1 MSSLLPADGRFD
13 LLQRALELTGLDAAI
28 GAPGADLTVLAPTDE
43 AFLRLAH
50 SLGYTGHDEDEA
62 FGAVAGALA
71 GLAPGGDPVPL
82 LADIL
87 RYHVLDGA
95 RTRDEIEAARTLPTL
110 LEGASLSPF
119 GDSIGD
125 GDPDA
130 ADPRFVEGERD
141 IAAGGVL
148 VQPIEGVLLPIDV
161 PGVGGDEPVPP
172 TIAGIVA
179 ASGEGFDSDGGDFDI
194 LLAAVDA
201 AGLTEALADPAAN
214 LTVFAPTDDAF
225 AELART
231 LGADPDGEQATFDAI
246 ASTLAGLAPDGDPIP
261 VLRDVLLYHV
271 ADGRFGQAQAAASG
285 PFTTLAGGTIEVSG
299 ASIADADPDV
309 RDARFVPGAGDV
321 LAANGAVQPIDRVLL
336 PLDLETADDGV
347 SLSIAGELAKSGA
360 GFDDNGEDFDILN
373 AALDAAG
380 LTAALDGNSS
390 HLTLFAPTDGA
401 FVGLA
406 QAFGFSG
413 DGEEEAFGAIAD
425 ALTEAG
431 HGDPIPLL
439 TDILTY
445 HVAPGRLA
453 AEDVVAAESIN
464 TLSGEVI
471 TPDRVVLGDVDPSVP
486 DPEVIV
492 ARADLPATNGLIH
505 AIHGVLLPFD
515 APLV

>member
-13 LLQRALELTGLDAAI
+13 LLQRALGLTGLDAAVA
-28 GAPGADLTVLAPTDE
+28 APGADLTVLAPTDE
-43 AFLRLAH
+43 AFLRLAQG
-50 SLGYTGHDEDEA
+50 LGYTGDDEDGA
-62 FGAVAGALA
+62 FGAIATALA
-71 GLAPGGDPVPL
+71 GLAPDGDPVPL

-95 RTRDEIEAARTLPTL
+95 RTRGEIEAERALPTL
-110 LEGASLSPF
+110 LEGASLAPF
-119 GDSIGD
+119 GDAIGD

-130 ADPRFVEGERD
+130 ADPRFVPGEGD

-148 VQPIEGVLLPIDV
+148 VQPIDGVLLPIDV
-161 PGVGGDEPVPP
+161 PGLGGGEPAPA
-172 TIAGIVA
+172 TIAGVVA

-194 LLAAVDA
+194 LLAAVKA
-201 AGLTEALADPAAN
+201 AGLTGALADPAAN

-231 LGADPDGEQATFDAI
+231 LGADPDSEQATFDAI

-261 VLRDVLLYHV
+261 LLRDVLLYHV
-271 ADGRFGQAQAAASG
+271 VDGRFSQAQAEASG
-285 PFTTLAGGTIEVSG
+285 PLATLAGGTIEVSG
-299 ASIADADPDV
+299 ASIADADPGV

-321 LAANGAVQPIDRVLL
+321 LASNGAVQPIHRVLL
-336 PLDLETADDGV
+336 PLDLETANDGV

-360 GFDDNGEDFDILN
+360 GFDDNGKDFDILN
-373 AALDAAG
+373 AALEAAG
-380 LTAALDGNSS
+380 LAAALDDTSS
-390 HLTLFAPTDGA
+390 HLTLFAPTDDA

-413 DGEEEAFGAIAD
+413 DGEEEAFGAIVD
-425 ALTEAG
+425 VLTEAG
-431 HGDPIPLL
+431 RGDPIPLL

-453 AEDVVAAESIN
+453 AEDVVAAESVD
-464 TLSGEVI
+464 TLSGEAV
-471 TPDRVVLGDVDPSVP
+471 TPDGTVLGDLDPSVP

-505 AIHGVLLPFD
+505 AIDGVLLPVD
-515 APLV
+515 APLA